1 LFKVGIA
8 NQVISTLE
16 LNLNFNPPELLHKRL
31 KRKLFSKHKA
41 EGSYMTVNVEI
52 ICIGNE
58 LLIGKIMNTNAQWL
72 AAQTTNLGAN
82 VQRITVIQDNLTE
95 IANAIN
101 EAKTRKPTFIITTGG
116 LGPTF
121 DDMTLQGVA
130 KALGCKL
137 ELNPSALKM
146 VKQRCIEYAK
156 KRGLPTDIELTPPRI
171 KMAKFPEKT
180 QPVTNPIGTAPGLRA
195 EIDDA
200 LLFVLPGVPIE
211 METIFTETIASL
223 IKHTVGEFVFCQSSL
238 YLAGIMESQ
247 LAPLI
252 DYVMAAN
259 KDVYIKSHPA
269 MGTEN
274 KPYTELHLTMRTNQP
289 NPTKKLEKATKEI
302 MELIKANAGKVS
314 FEPY

>member
-1 LFKVGIA
+1 
-8 NQVISTLE
+8 
-16 LNLNFNPPELLHKRL
+16 
-31 KRKLFSKHKA
+31 
-41 EGSYMTVNVEI
+41 MTVNVEI

-58 LLIGKIMNTNAQWL
+58 LLIGKIMNTNAHWL
-72 AAQTTNLGAN
+72 AKQTTNLGAN

-137 ELNPSALKM
+137 ELNPSALEM

-156 KRGLPTDIELTPPRI
+156 KRGLPADIELTPPRI

-195 EIDDA
+195 EIDGA
-200 LLFVLPGVPIE
+200 KLFVLPGVPIE
-211 METIFTETIASL
+211 METIFTDTIAPL
-223 IKHTVGEFVFCQSSL
+223 IKNVVGKFVFCQSSL
-238 YLAGIMESQ
+238 YVAGIIESQ

-252 DYVMAAN
+252 DHVMAAN

-289 NPTKKLEKATKEI
+289 NPTKKLQKATKEI
-302 MELIKANAGKVS
+302 TELIKANAGKVG
-314 FEPY
+314 FEP